1 LFQISIPPWKEL
13 HDGSKNDIVMSTS
26 NVSLNEKLYAKLV
39 VSLEGQVLQDIITRL
54 HLQANGIL
62 LLQELV
68 QTYRP
73 EHVPEVLAAK
83 AGEFWSQTKH
93 LPTESVD
100 SYYNWFQE
108 LLEEL
113 SHADDQISTKAL
125 CAILFLH

>member
-13 HDGSKNDIVMSTS
+13 YDGSKNDIVMSTS

-68 QTYRP
+68 QTY
-73 EHVPEVLAAK
+73 
-83 AGEFWSQTKH
+83 Q
-93 LPTESVD
+93 PT
-100 SYYNWFQE
+100 
-108 LLEEL
+108 
-113 SHADDQISTKAL
+113 
-125 CAILFLH
+125 